1 MSIEQKIEKYI
12 EEYKNIE
19 KISKK
24 PKPVMLKPLILKP
37 LNPNTKNIFE
47 PKLVPHQKI
56 YYNYPKYD
64 VPLLSSNIVKLETLE
79 LKIEKLTIDDVF
91 KLNNYDEFDNI
102 IYI

>member
-1 MSIEQKIEKYI
+1 MEQKIENYI

-37 LNPNTKNIFE
+37 LIPNTKNIFE
-47 PKLVPHQKI
+47 PKLVSHQKFN
-56 YYNYPKYD
+56 YNYPKYD
-64 VPLLSSNIVKLETLE
+64 IPLLSSNIVKLETLE
-79 LKIEKLTIDDVF
+79 LKIEKLTLNDVF
-91 KLNNYDEFDNI
+91 KLNNYNDLDDI

>member
-12 EEYKNIE
+12 EEYINIE

-24 PKPVMLKPLILKP
+24 PKPVMLKPL
-37 LNPNTKNIFE
+37 NQNTKNIFE
-47 PKLVPHQKI
+47 PKIIPHQKI

-64 VPLLSSNIVKLETLE
+64 VPFLSSKIVKLETLE
-79 LKIEKLTIDDVF
+79 LKIEKLTLDDVF
-91 KLNNYDEFDNI
+91 KLNNYNDFDDI